1 MYSKLLSV
9 FIDSDY
15 KIDCFKDYLNG
26 NYKERKIVILRHDI
40 DRQPIN
46 ALNMAKLENDLGVN
60 ASYYFRIVKESY
72 DENIIKQIAEMEHEI
87 GYHYENLS
95 EISKEKREKSEEKL
109 FEFAMGD
116 FRLNLEKLR
125 KLYPV
130 KTICMHGS
138 PLSKWDNRD
147 LWNRYDYRDFG
158 IIGEPYFDIDF
169 NEVLYLT
176 DTGRRWNGHSI
187 SIRDTV
193 SSSFNY
199 SYRTTRDI
207 ISALKDNH
215 LPDQIMINSHP
226 QRWDTNLFWW
236 CRELV
241 WQNTKNIV
249 KRYLRDNVG

>member
-1 MYSKLLSV
+1 MRDFTLSIYRKLLDS
-9 FIDSDY
+9 FIDSGF
-15 KIDCFKDYLNG
+15 KIDCFSNYLNG
-26 NYKERKIVILRHDI
+26 NSKGEKIVILRHDV
-40 DRQPIN
+40 DRKPIN
-46 ALNMAKLENDLGVN
+46 ALNMAKLEKDIGVN

-72 DENIIKQIAEMEHEI
+72 DEDIIKHIAEIGHEI
-87 GYHYENLS
+87 GYHYENLTTCGGDLRLA
-95 EISKEKREKSEEKL
+95 IH
-109 FEFAMGD
+109 D

-130 KTICMHGS
+130 QTICMHGS
-138 PLSKWDNRD
+138 PLSKWDNR
-147 LWNRYDYRDFG
+147 LIWNRYSYRDFG
-158 IIGEPYFDIDF
+158 IIGEPYYDIDF
-169 NEVLYLT
+169 DEVLYLT

-199 SYRTTRDI
+199 NYRTTKDI
-207 ISALKDNH
+207 LSTLKDNH

-226 QRWDTNLFWW
+226 QRWDTNLLWW

-249 KRYLRDNVG
+249 KRYLRNNVG